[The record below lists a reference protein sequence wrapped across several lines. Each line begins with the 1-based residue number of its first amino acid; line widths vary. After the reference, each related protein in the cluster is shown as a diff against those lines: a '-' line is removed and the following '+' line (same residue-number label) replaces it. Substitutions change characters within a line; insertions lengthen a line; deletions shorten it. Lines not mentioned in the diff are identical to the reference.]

1 MFSREE
7 WSGLIE
13 ASAVCDLQAA
23 VGRRRRR
30 RRPADDLERRAAR
43 AEMLVHL
50 GELSSARQ
58 ALEGVS
64 VAPGSDQ
71 TLAMLSDPAKRPP
84 VLRDPIP
91 EEVSRHVPSS
101 PFELDEHRL
110 LKNLRSARRG
120 ATGGPSGMTAEHL
133 RILLDNTRDSRM
145 FFRVCE
151 KLAQGKV
158 PDPIIAAI
166 RVGRMTASRKPDG
179 GVRGI
184 VAGDVIRRLVVRT
197 IAQQLERTVEA
208 ATAPY
213 QYALSTRSGCECI
226 AHSLQGLCE
235 MDHTCTVLS
244 IDGIGA
250 FDQISRAAMLDG
262 LLNVAGVGQVLPF
275 VLMFHGAP
283 SAYLWED
290 DAGVIHTIRQGEGGE
305 QGDALMPLLF
315 ALGQHSAL
323 EAIQE
328 ELHEGE
334 HLLAFHDDIYTTS
347 SPERVG
353 SVYTLL
359 EEHLYGYS
367 RIRINGGK
375 TQVWN
380 QAGVKPGACDVLERI
395 ARASDPHAHVWKG
408 PGLPEERQGMKVLG
422 APLGHPAFVEA
433 FLEKKI
439 VEQRIFLDRIPL
451 VADLQAS
458 WLLLLHCASARAN
471 DLTRVV
477 ESGAVAQYASRHDE
491 GLWNC
496 LCAILKVDSHQTPL
510 IRDTATMPLV
520 LGGMGLRSASRTRT
534 SAFWASWADS
544 LAMIHARHRDVA
556 SQFVY
561 ALENDLGG
569 PCLSAAAQAR
579 RTLTGV
585 MGFEPPS
592 WQAVAE
598 GARPEIRPPDE
609 FEPGGVRPGWQHEA
623 ASRTEEHFREVLFD
637 TISDRDRALIRSQ
650 AGPGAGVALRVAP
663 TSRLTSISTPFV
675 SCRPPPTPPIAP
687 PPFRPQLPVWP
698 RH

>member
-1 MFSREE
+1 
-7 WSGLIE
+7 
-13 ASAVCDLQAA
+13 
-23 VGRRRRR
+23 
-30 RRPADDLERRAAR
+30 
-43 AEMLVHL
+43 
-50 GELSSARQ
+50 
-58 ALEGVS
+58 
-64 VAPGSDQ
+64 
-71 TLAMLSDPAKRPP
+71 
-84 VLRDPIP
+84 
-91 EEVSRHVPSS
+91 
-101 PFELDEHRL
+101 
-110 LKNLRSARRG
+110 
-120 ATGGPSGMTAEHL
+120 MTVEHL

-166 RVGRMTASRKPDG
+166 RVGRMTGLRKPDG
-179 GVRGI
+179 SVRGI
-184 VAGDVIRRLVVRT
+184 VAGDVIRRLVART

-208 ATAPY
+208 ATAPC

-226 AHSLQGLCE
+226 AHSLQGMCE
-235 MDHTCTVLS
+235 MDHTWTVLS

-262 LLNVAGVGQVLPF
+262 LLNVAGAGQVLPF
-275 VLMFHGAP
+275 VLMFYGAP

-315 ALGQHSAL
+315 ALGHHSAL

-353 SVYTLL
+353 SVYALFD
-359 EEHLYGYS
+359 GYS

-380 QAGVKPGACDVLERI
+380 QAGVRPGACDVLERI

-439 VEQRIFLDRIPL
+439 AEQRILLDRIPL

-458 WLLLLHCASARAN
+458 WLLLLHCASPRAN
-471 DLTRVV
+471 YLIRVV

-510 IRDTATMPLV
+510 ITDTATMPLV

-544 LAMIHARHRDVA
+544 LAMIHARHREVA

-569 PCLSAAAQAR
+569 PCLSAAAQA
-579 RTLTGV
+579 
-585 MGFEPPS
+585 
-592 WQAVAE
+592 
-598 GARPEIRPPDE
+598 
-609 FEPGGVRPGWQHEA
+609 
-623 ASRTEEHFREVLFD
+623 
-637 TISDRDRALIRSQ
+637 
-650 AGPGAGVALRVAP
+650 
-663 TSRLTSISTPFV
+663 
-675 SCRPPPTPPIAP
+675 
-687 PPFRPQLPVWP
+687 
-698 RH
+698 